1 MLQRGAENLVGS
13 LDRIVQNI
21 QLLEDKKTQM
31 HPREVH
37 DWIDRTFRV
46 DLDVFVEAR
55 ESITHIHGLPAYARV
70 MNEFA
75 AGERYLNRVWSAS
88 VDGYVD
94 EVRAYVAHA
103 CHQFKQAREELR
115 RIEG

>member
-1 MLQRGAENLVGS
+1 VL
-13 LDRIVQNI
+13 NI
-21 QLLEDKKTQM
+21 EVLEKEKLGL
-31 HPREVH
+31 HPNEFH

-46 DLDVFVEAR
+46 DLDTFVEAR
-55 ESITHIHGLPAYARV
+55 ESIVHMHGLQAYARV

-94 EVRAYVAHA
+94 EVLAYVTQA
-103 CHQFKQAREELR
+103 CNQFKRAREELR
-115 RIEG
+115 RFQE